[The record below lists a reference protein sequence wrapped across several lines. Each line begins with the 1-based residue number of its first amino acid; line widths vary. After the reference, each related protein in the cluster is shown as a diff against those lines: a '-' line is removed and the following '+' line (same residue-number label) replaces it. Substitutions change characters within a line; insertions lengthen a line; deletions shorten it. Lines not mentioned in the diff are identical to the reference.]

1 MLQRYQVDDQKIEK
15 ISRQDNAQRMYL
27 EAYRFSLDL
36 CENAEIAQK
45 VASRFLE
52 SMVVNEHSSPV
63 SDFGEPRAVAFPAVA
78 ILC

>member
-1 MLQRYQVDDQKIEK
+1 MMQRYQVDDEK
-15 ISRQDNAQRMYL
+15 NEKKSSQDNAQRMYL
-27 EAYRFSLDL
+27 EAYRYSLDL

-52 SMVVNEHSSPV
+52 SMVVSEQSSPV
-63 SDFGEPRAVAFPAVA
+63 SDFGKPRAVAFPAVA